1 MNWSN
6 EWPKTPATEKE
17 IYGEGSNE
25 VIDWVNQKH
34 QIRDLG
40 AEAGMPAIDQSI
52 KAVKLSIIIKDGDFP
67 TTVEA
72 IQVGDLAVHHN
83 LRKEG
88 YWQVTHMPTLTRFN
102 VVPNRLHKQTDLIE
116 WCRKVQSQLP
126 DDWKELAKLTHECY
140 KDRSEAKD
148 RIMYLCQGTEV

>member
-6 EWPKTPATEKE
+6 EWPKP
-17 IYGEGSNE
+17 
-25 VIDWVNQKH
+25 

-72 IQVGDLAVHHN
+72 IQVGDLAVHKE
-83 LRKEG
+83 LRPLLIG
-88 YWQVTHMPTLTRFN
+88 NSWQVTHVPTLTRFN
-102 VVPNRLHKQTDLIE
+102 AIPNRLYKKTDLIE
-116 WCRKVQSQLP
+116 WCRKVQSQLV

>member
-6 EWPKTPATEKE
+6 EWPKP
-17 IYGEGSNE
+17 
-25 VIDWVNQKH
+25 

-40 AEAGMPAIDQSI
+40 AEDGMPAIDQSI
-52 KAVKLSIIIKDGDFP
+52 KAVKLSIIIRDGDFP

-72 IQVGDLAVHHN
+72 IQVGDLAVHRD
-83 LRKEG
+83 LRKG
-88 YWQVTHMPTLTRFN
+88 TDKYWQVTHVPTLTRFN
-102 VVPNRLHKQTDLIE
+102 AIPNRLHKQTDLIE
-116 WCRKVQSQLP
+116 WCRKVQSQLQ

-140 KDRSEAKD
+140 KERSEAKD